1 MINHLK
7 FRKFKIITMQN
18 IQKQTQNVLYN
29 NDEKQKKMSISQ
41 IPVTK
46 NNMKIIEI
54 IQVTFKI

>member
-18 IQKQTQNVLYN
+18 IQKQTQYN